1 MIILTAT
8 DISCHNKKPNHQLIL
23 RYYSLKNI
31 KKMKNIIHKS
41 QMSEMTHKEIQKA
54 ILKNNNIISGWITF
68 MGIISLIGLIGAILL
83 VIKTN

>member
-1 MIILTAT
+1 
-8 DISCHNKKPNHQLIL
+8 
-23 RYYSLKNI
+23 
-31 KKMKNIIHKS
+31 MKNIIHKS